1 MSLDWDTDLLLG
13 TTWTWIVTCTDDQGD
28 PVTVATADWRLQTPT
43 GTDVI
48 ALTHASGISVVGNVC
63 TIQVETDNQAGVT
76 SRTYRHW
83 LEVVDDN
90 GAITRFMDKWVKV
103 LPR

>member
-1 MSLDWDTDLLLG
+1 MNLEWDKDLLLG
-13 TTWTWIVTCTDDQGD
+13 TTWTWIVTCTDDQGGA
-28 PVTVATADWRLQTPT
+28 VTVSTADWRFQTPD

-48 ALTHASGISVVGNVC
+48 TRTQASGILVAGNVC
-63 TIQVETDNQAGVT
+63 TITVETEDQAGVT

-83 LEVVDDN
+83 LEVVDDD